1 MEHKNNPIYL
11 VFWMFLSIF
20 VAKLRF
26 MTDQEIIKA
35 LIEHDEHVTKD
46 FFFVKCRPLFCSIMD
61 IVFDYKVEY
70 DEMVNELYLYL
81 MEDDAIKLRNFEYR
95 SSVYQWLKILAIRY
109 FIKKRARMIDNDSSE
124 PPYDKQEQIAASE
137 SDAAVGYDLE
147 RLFEAMPTKR
157 YVKVIRRLILEDCEP
172 EKLAREM
179 KITTANLYNI
189 KRRAMAQLTRIALND
204 IKEYGK

>member
-1 MEHKNNPIYL
+1 
-11 VFWMFLSIF
+11 
-20 VAKLRF
+20 

-95 SSVYQWLKILAIRY
+95 SSVYQWLKILATRF
-109 FIKKRARMIDNDSSE
+109 FIKKRARMIDNESNE
-124 PPYDKQEQIAASE
+124 PPYDKQEQIAASA

-172 EKLAREM
+172 EELAREM